1 MAATVVSGL
10 SDLINSWGGKN
21 KRWKVSDANR
31 NLLYIDLKRTTTGYC
46 IKLTE
51 SSTKVVHFSL
61 MKSSTFESGDIVYA
75 ETTIQAIL
83 SAGVHVLKD
92 HHIPTL
98 VEAEVDDEVKVAE

>member
-1 MAATVVSGL
+1 
-10 SDLINSWGGKN
+10 
-21 KRWKVSDANR
+21 
-31 NLLYIDLKRTTTGYC
+31 
-46 IKLTE
+46 
-51 SSTKVVHFSL
+51 

-98 VEAEVDDEVKVAE
+98 VEAEVDDEAKVVE